1 MLPMINRK
9 CMIHET
15 EVVTK
20 AEIIEKMVKLFDA
33 EGYLSDVD
41 VFHEDILAR
50 EDVFST
56 YIGFGIGLPHGK
68 SKAVNEAGIAV
79 AKLDHP
85 VLWDEENDES
95 VEMIIMIA
103 VKAGEGT
110 DLHLQVL
117 SKLSRMLMHEE
128 FRDELKNSG
137 LDELQ
142 KLLVEKLS

>member
-15 EVVTK
+15 ESVTK

-33 EGYLSDVD
+33 EGYLEDID

-68 SKAVNEAGIAV
+68 SKAVKEAGIAV
-79 AKLDHP
+79 AKLDHS
-85 VLWDEENDES
+85 VLWDEENGES
-95 VEMIIMIA
+95 VEMILMIA
-103 VKAGEGT
+103 VKAGEGA

-142 KLLVEKLS
+142 TLLVEKLS